1 MMTHQLQKPITESA
15 QMYKEHKKTKMCLS
29 IIKYKIIIYNTIA
42 DAATTVNV
50 STTTT
55 NSIELNLVIIKL
67 F

>member
-1 MMTHQLQKPITESA
+1 
-15 QMYKEHKKTKMCLS
+15 MYKEHKKTMCLS